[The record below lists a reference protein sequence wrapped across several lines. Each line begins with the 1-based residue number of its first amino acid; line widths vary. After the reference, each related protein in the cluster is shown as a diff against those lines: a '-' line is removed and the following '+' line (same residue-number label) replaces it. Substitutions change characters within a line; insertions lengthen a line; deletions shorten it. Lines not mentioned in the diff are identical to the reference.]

1 MAEVKMYC
9 LCLECAA
16 KLFDLQLYR
25 KHFDGREETSVFMS
39 VDIPSV

>member
-1 MAEVKMYC
+1 MYC
-9 LCLECAA
+9 LCSERAA
-16 KLFDLQLYR
+16 KLFALQIYS